1 MIGFLPSR
9 GRMPRIAGRFNTLS
23 GSSPSSERAA
33 ARVKAGRRS
42 PTEQT
47 APLDDGVNDGG
58 GDGDEPR

>member
-23 GSSPSSERAA
+23 GSAPSSERAA
-33 ARVKAGRRS
+33 ARVKALRRS

-47 APLDDGVNDGG
+47 APLDDWVSDGG
-58 GDGDEPR
+58 ADDEPR

>member
-23 GSSPSSERAA
+23 GSAPSSERAA
-33 ARVKAGRRS
+33 ARVKALRRS

-47 APLDDGVNDGG
+47 APLDDGVSDGG
-58 GDGDEPR
+58 GGDEPR